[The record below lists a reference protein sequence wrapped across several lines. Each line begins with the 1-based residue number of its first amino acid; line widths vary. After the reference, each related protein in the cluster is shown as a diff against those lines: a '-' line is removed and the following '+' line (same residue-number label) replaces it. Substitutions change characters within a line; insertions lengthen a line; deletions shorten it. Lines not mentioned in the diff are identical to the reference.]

1 MNRTDR
7 LLAILIELQ
16 RRQTVTAQSLAEKFE
31 TSIRTIYRDMDA
43 LNESGVPIYSMP
55 GHGYS
60 LMDGYFLPHSAY
72 AEEAVTLLLG
82 GDYIEKTF
90 TSSFSVH
97 ARSAKRNLKL
107 FSLLINKKAQE
118 LRETFRF
125 LSPIFSHQQSEQEK
139 LENQLLLLQESI
151 QKNKLSLFLSETERN
166 YKNKA
171 DRSSLWL
178 SQYFRNLVHRCPLFT
193 SKTNTQF
200 SFRSNGYITART
212 RILYKAERFF
222 FTKL

>member
-1 MNRTDR
+1 MHD
-7 LLAILIELQ
+7 Q
-16 RRQTVTAQSLAEKFE
+16 Q
-31 TSIRTIYRDMDA
+31 
-43 LNESGVPIYSMP
+43 
-55 GHGYS
+55 
-60 LMDGYFLPHSAY
+60 
-72 AEEAVTLLLG
+72 
-82 GDYIEKTF
+82 
-90 TSSFSVH
+90 
-97 ARSAKRNLKL
+97 RNLKL

-139 LENQLLLLQESI
+139 LENQLLLLQNLFKRTSY
-151 QKNKLSLFLSETERN
+151 LFFLSETERN

>member
-1 MNRTDR
+1 MHDQQKK
-7 LLAILIELQ
+7 LEI
-16 RRQTVTAQSLAEKFE
+16 V
-31 TSIRTIYRDMDA
+31 
-43 LNESGVPIYSMP
+43 
-55 GHGYS
+55 
-60 LMDGYFLPHSAY
+60 LPA
-72 AEEAVTLLLG
+72 
-82 GDYIEKTF
+82 DQQ
-90 TSSFSVH
+90 
-97 ARSAKRNLKL
+97 
-107 FSLLINKKAQE
+107 KAQE

>member
-1 MNRTDR
+1 MHD
-7 LLAILIELQ
+7 Q
-16 RRQTVTAQSLAEKFE
+16 Q
-31 TSIRTIYRDMDA
+31 
-43 LNESGVPIYSMP
+43 
-55 GHGYS
+55 
-60 LMDGYFLPHSAY
+60 
-72 AEEAVTLLLG
+72 
-82 GDYIEKTF
+82 
-90 TSSFSVH
+90 
-97 ARSAKRNLKL
+97 KRNLKL
-107 FSLLINKKAQE
+107 FSPADQQKKAQE

-151 QKNKLSLFLSETERN
+151 QKRTSYLFFLSETERN

-222 FTKL
+222 LYKAINLKAIGLLRFIYCFHLILHIRLLSPATFFIDSYEHRDNSFHVFLKSRNIDEVFQWVFSWGSQVQVLEPKILSEKIRDEAKKNVKTLISLLT